1 MISSSVLLTI
11 IIGYFAIL
19 ILISELTSKKA
30 DSQAF
35 FNAKKQSSWVMVA
48 IGMIGAS
55 LSGVSFISIPG
66 VVGAGGTNQAFSWM
80 QMVLGFLIGYAVI
93 AHVLLPIYYKYNLTS
108 IYGYLGERFGKMS
121 HKTGAFFFLIS
132 RIIGASFR
140 LYLVAIVFQTIFAD
154 LIPIPFWLIVL
165 LTIILIW
172 VYTFRGGIKTIVVTD
187 VIQTMSMLIAIV
199 LTIIGI
205 SSALEINLSDIP
217 STISGA
223 GLDQWFFFEDGWS
236 DPNNFYKQIVS
247 GAFIAIVMTG
257 LDQDMMQKNLTCRS
271 LKDAQKNIYLFSG
284 ILVIANIL
292 ILTMGAMLYIYANTK
307 GVEIPAKT
315 DQLYPVLAIQHLGPV
330 VAISFTIGIIAAA
343 YSSADSALTS
353 LTTSF
358 CVDFLNF
365 ETKDRSEAE
374 KKKLRSSVHVGFS
387 LILFIVI
394 LVFEGINNDAVI
406 NGLFTAAGYTY
417 GPILGLF
424 CFGIFTKRNFP
435 NSTVL
440 LICVLAPIL
449 TYFLNVNSEYL
460 FGGFK
465 FGFLIVVVNGLIT
478 FLGLA
483 LISTEVGNKM
493 ALAFQ
498 KLIIILSK

>member
-1 MISSSVLLTI
+1 MISPTVLLVI
-11 IIGYFAIL
+11 IFGYFAVL

-30 DSQAF
+30 DSAVF
-35 FNAKKQSSWVMVA
+35 FNAKKQSSWIMVA

-80 QMVLGFLIGYAVI
+80 QMVLGFLVGYAVI

-140 LYLVAIVFQTIFAD
+140 LFLVAVVFETIFAEI
-154 LIPIPFWLIVL
+154 IPVPFWLIVL
-165 LTIILIW
+165 LTIVLIW

-187 VIQTMSMLIAIV
+187 VIQTLSMLTAIV
-199 LTIIGI
+199 LTIFGI
-205 SSALEINLSDIP
+205 SSALGISISEVS
-217 STISGA
+217 STIREADLG
-223 GLDQWFFFEDGWS
+223 QWFYFENGWS
-236 DPNNFYKQIVS
+236 DPNNFYKQFIS

-292 ILTMGAMLYIYANTK
+292 ILSMGAMLYIYANSK
-307 GVEIPAKT
+307 GIAIPDKT
-315 DQLYPVLAIQHLGPV
+315 DQLYPILAINYLGPV
-330 VAISFTIGIIAAA
+330 VAISFIIGIIAAA

-365 ETKDRSEAE
+365 EKSTQSEE
-374 KKKLRSSVHVGFS
+374 KKKSTRLKVHLVFS
-387 LILFIVI
+387 AILFGVI
-394 LVFEGINNDAVI
+394 LLFNWINDSAVI

-435 NSTVL
+435 NHLVL
-440 LICVLAPIL
+440 PVCLLAPIL
-449 TYFLNVNSEYL
+449 TFLINENSEIL
-460 FGGFK
+460 FGGLK
-465 FGFLIVVVNGLIT
+465 FGFLIVVINGLIT
-478 FLGLA
+478 FLGLL
-483 LISTEVGNKM
+483 LISMMGDNPKENMTVID
-493 ALAFQ
+493 A
-498 KLIIILSK
+498 

>member
-1 MISSSVLLTI
+1 MISSTVLLAI
-11 IIGYFAIL
+11 IIGYFAVL

-30 DSQAF
+30 DSQVF

-80 QMVLGFLIGYAVI
+80 QMVLGFLVGYAVI
-93 AHVLLPIYYKYNLTS
+93 AHVLLPIYYRYNLTS

-140 LYLVAIVFQTIFAD
+140 LYLVAVVFQTIFAD
-154 LIPIPFWLIVL
+154 LIPVPFWLIVL
-165 LTIILIW
+165 LTIVLIW

-187 VIQTMSMLIAIV
+187 VIQTMSMLVAIV
-199 LTIIGI
+199 LTILGICSAMDIGV
-205 SSALEINLSDIP
+205 SDLPATINEANL
-217 STISGA
+217 G
-223 GLDQWFFFEDGWS
+223 QWFFFEDGWS
-236 DPNNFYKQIVS
+236 DPNNFYKQFIS

-292 ILTMGAMLYIYANTK
+292 ILTMGAMLYIYANTN
-307 GVEIPAKT
+307 GVDIPAKS
-315 DQLYPVLAIQHLGPV
+315 DQLYPVLAIQYLGPV

-365 ETKDRSEAE
+365 EKTERTEAE
-374 KKKLRSSVHVGFS
+374 KKRLRSYVHLGFS
-387 LILFIVI
+387 AILFNVI
-394 LVFEGINNDAVI
+394 LIFEGINDDAVI

-424 CFGIFTKRNFP
+424 CFGIFTNRNFP
-435 NSTVL
+435 NNLVL
-440 LICVLAPIL
+440 LICLVAPCL
-449 TYFLNVNSEYL
+449 TYLIDRYSEVL
-460 FGGFK
+460 FGGLK
-465 FGFLIVVVNGLIT
+465 FGFLIVVINGLIT
-478 FLGLA
+478 FLGL
-483 LISTEVGNKM
+483 LFFSYKDENIHKKIN
-493 ALAFQ
+493 
-498 KLIIILSK
+498 ILE

>member
-1 MISSSVLLTI
+1 MISPIVLLLI
-11 IIGYFAIL
+11 IFGYFTLL
-19 ILISELTSKKA
+19 IVISGLTSKKA
-30 DSQAF
+30 DTASF
-35 FNAKKQSSWVMVA
+35 FNAKKQSSWILVA

-80 QMVLGFLIGYAVI
+80 QMVLGFLVGYAVI

-140 LYLVAIVFQTIFAD
+140 LFLVAVVFETIFAEM
-154 LIPIPFWLIVL
+154 IPVPFWAIVL
-165 LTIILIW
+165 LTIVLIW

-187 VIQTMSMLIAIV
+187 VIQTLSMLAAII

-205 SSALEINLSDIP
+205 SSALDLNILDLP
-217 STISGA
+217 SAIQEA
-223 GLDQWFFFEDGWS
+223 GLGQWFFFENGWA
-236 DPNNFYKQIVS
+236 DANNFYKQFVS

-292 ILTMGAMLYIYANTK
+292 ILTMGAMLYVYANAN
-307 GVEIPAKT
+307 GVEIPAKS
-315 DQLYPVLAIQHLGPV
+315 DQLYPVLAINHLGPV

-365 ETKDRSEAE
+365 ETTDKSESE
-374 KKKLRSSVHVGFS
+374 KKKVRVKVHLGFS
-387 LILFIVI
+387 IILFVI
-394 LVFEGINNDAVI
+394 ILYFNWINDSAVI

-424 CFGIFTKRNFP
+424 TFGIITKRNFP
-435 NSTVL
+435 NALVL
-440 LICVLAPIL
+440 PICLLTPIL
-449 TYFLNVNSEYL
+449 TYLIDTNSETL

-465 FGFLIVVVNGLIT
+465 FGFLIVLVNGLLT
-478 FLGLA
+478 YLGL
-483 LISTEVGNKM
+483 M
-493 ALAFQ
+493 LASFI
-498 KLIIILSK
+498 KTPLKFLE

>member
-1 MISSSVLLTI
+1 
-11 IIGYFAIL
+11 
-19 ILISELTSKKA
+19 
-30 DSQAF
+30 
-35 FNAKKQSSWVMVA
+35 MVA

-80 QMVLGFLIGYAVI
+80 QMVLGFLVGYAVI

-140 LYLVAIVFQTIFAD
+140 LFLVAVVFETIFSEI
-154 LIPIPFWLIVL
+154 IPVPFWQIVL
-165 LTIILIW
+165 LTIVLIW

-187 VIQTMSMLIAIV
+187 VIQTLSMLTAIV
-199 LTIIGI
+199 LTIFGI
-205 SSALEINLSDIP
+205 CAALGINITEVP
-217 STISGA
+217 ATIQEANLG
-223 GLDQWFFFEDGWS
+223 QWFFFENGWG
-236 DPNNFYKQIVS
+236 DANNFYKQFIS

-271 LKDAQKNIYLFSG
+271 LKDAQKNIYLFSAV
-284 ILVIANIL
+284 LVVANIL
-292 ILTMGAMLYIYANTK
+292 ILSMGAMLYIYANSS
-307 GVEIPAKT
+307 GVAIPEST
-315 DQLYPVLAIQHLGPV
+315 DQLYPLLAINYLGPV
-330 VAISFTIGIIAAA
+330 VAIAFVIGIIAAA

-365 ETKDRSEAE
+365 ENSEQSE
-374 KKKLRSSVHVGFS
+374 ESKKRTRLIVHLVFS
-387 LILFIVI
+387 AILFGVI
-394 LVFEGINNDAVI
+394 LLFEWINDSAVI

-424 CFGIFTKRNFP
+424 CFGIFTKRQFP
-435 NSTVL
+435 NALVL
-440 LICVLAPIL
+440 PVCLLAPIL
-449 TYFLNVNSEYL
+449 TYLVNSNSEAL
-460 FGGFK
+460 FGGLK

-478 FLGLA
+478 FLGLT
-483 LISTEVGNKM
+483 LISFMG
-493 ALAFQ
+493 
-498 KLIIILSK
+498 SKGSINSNPIDA

>member
-1 MISSSVLLTI
+1 MISSTVLLSI
-11 IIGYFAIL
+11 IAGYFAVL
-19 ILISELTSKKA
+19 IIISELTSKKA
-30 DSQAF
+30 DSQVF

-66 VVGAGGTNQAFSWM
+66 VVGAGGLNQAFSWM
-80 QMVLGFLIGYAVI
+80 QMVLGFLVGYAVI
-93 AHVLLPIYYKYNLTS
+93 AHILLPLYYRYNLTS
-108 IYGYLGERFGKMS
+108 IYGYLGQRFGKMS

-140 LYLVAIVFQTIFAD
+140 LFLVAVVFQTIFAD
-154 LIPIPFWLIVL
+154 LIPVPFWLIVL
-165 LTIILIW
+165 LTIVLIW

-187 VIQTMSMLIAIV
+187 VIQTMSMLAAIV

-205 SSALEINLSDIP
+205 CAAMDLSLSDVP
-217 STISGA
+217 LTISEA
-223 GLDQWFFFEDGWS
+223 GLGQWFFFDNGWS
-236 DPNNFYKQIVS
+236 DANNFFKQFIS

-284 ILVIANIL
+284 VLVIANIL
-292 ILTMGAMLYIYANTK
+292 ILTMGAMLYIYANSE
-307 GVEIPAKT
+307 GIAIPEKT
-315 DQLYPVLAIQHLGPV
+315 DQLYPVLAIQYLGPV

-365 ETKDRSEAE
+365 ETTDKSEAE
-374 KKKLRSSVHVGFS
+374 KKKLRGMVHLGFS
-387 LILFIVI
+387 ALLFLVI
-394 LVFEGINNDAVI
+394 LIFESINNAAVI

-435 NSTVL
+435 NALVL
-440 LICVLAPIL
+440 PICIIAPIL
-449 TYFLNVNSEYL
+449 TYLINSNSEYL
-460 FGGFK
+460 FGGLK
-465 FGFLIVVVNGLIT
+465 FGFLIVVINGLLT
-478 FLGLA
+478 FLGLTIFSRRA
-483 LISTEVGNKM
+483 SDDRLNITLID
-493 ALAFQ
+493 
-498 KLIIILSK
+498 